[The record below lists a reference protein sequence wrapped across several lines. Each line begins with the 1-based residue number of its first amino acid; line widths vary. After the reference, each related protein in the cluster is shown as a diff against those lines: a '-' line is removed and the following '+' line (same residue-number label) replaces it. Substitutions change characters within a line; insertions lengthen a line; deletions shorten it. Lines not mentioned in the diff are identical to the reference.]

1 MADTP
6 KDEGQV
12 VFNLANIQSFGLKP
26 QKDPK
31 LGMSFYLWDNMFP
44 TTTTGM
50 PRPVYTVQETAK
62 LFFGKGSDWL
72 RWRYRPAEPNYPNG
86 YFVLN
91 GVLLEPKRTEKGNRF
106 YTLADIERMAHALVE
121 NHAIDPDHLS
131 VVLQLVLLQAR
142 LYRVIGE
149 PGGDED

>member
-1 MADTP
+1 MTDA
-6 KDEGQV
+6 KRQV
-12 VFNLANIQSFGLKP
+12 IFDLDNLQSFGLEP

-31 LGMSFYLWDNMFP
+31 VGISFYLWDTMFP
-44 TTTTGM
+44 TSGAGM

-72 RWRYRPAEPNYPNG
+72 RWRYRPADNYPHG

-91 GVLLEPKRTEKGNRF
+91 GVRLEPKRTEKGNRY
-106 YTLADIERMAHALVE
+106 YTLADIERMAYALVE
-121 NHAIDPDHLS
+121 NHAIDPDHLA

-149 PGGDED
+149 PGQEE